1 MRVKYRWLDRRSLIK
16 MEDQNGKKK
25 NLVMTL
31 NALVEKKVMCSPLI
45 SNLSRYKQIMIKL
58 GII

>member
-45 SNLSRYKQIMIKL
+45 SNLSRYK
-58 GII
+58 

>member
-1 MRVKYRWLDRRSLIK
+1 M
-16 MEDQNGKKK
+16 M
-25 NLVMTL
+25 L